1 MKAVIGRT
9 TVRQV
14 AFVGPYGV
22 GKTTAVRVVSEIPV
36 VSAEVLSSAARGQDS
51 RVGRKLT
58 TTVGLDYG
66 EWRGPLGSPVAV
78 VGTPGQARFG
88 AVRRSATPRSTSV
101 VLWLYGQNDYALDEA
116 REWLGF
122 LAGDRS
128 MARLT
133 VAVTRL
139 DESPT
144 CPQLADYR
152 PLLEELGRDIPLLA
166 ADPRNRDDVVQVLHA
181 ALRMDSVSAGGAA

>member
-1 MKAVIGRT
+1 MKAVIGRA

-14 AFVGPYGV
+14 AFVGPFGV
-22 GKTTAVRVVSEIPV
+22 GKTTAVRTVSDIPV
-36 VSAEVLSSAARGQDS
+36 VSAEVLSSAAVGSQT

-66 EWRGPLGSPVAV
+66 EWADTHGRPIAV

-88 AVRRSATPRSTSV
+88 AVRRSATPRSTSI
-101 VLWLYGQNDYALDEA
+101 VLWLFGQHDYALDEA
-116 REWLGF
+116 QEWLSF
-122 LAGDRS
+122 LEGDRT

-139 DESPT
+139 EENIAAP
-144 CPQLADYR
+144 PLAAYR
-152 PLLEELGRDIPLLA
+152 PLVDRISRDIPLLA
-166 ADPRNRDDVVQVLHA
+166 ADPRRRDDVVEVLRA
-181 ALRMDSVSAGGAA
+181 ALGTRPAHSGGAA